1 MTHYARKQTKDL
13 AKQKQTAS
21 FWEVVGLDED
31 DVVSKGYI
39 EAYNCLRESHHTVKM
54 VGVPKDG
61 DRVLF
66 KKKSSIPPK
75 TFNRSIPGWDDHDDD
90 DQKFDADVK
99 ISAWAI
105 FSPEEESDR
114 DVKTSILSGGVGVN
128 HMMIKIVSKNS
139 GWGNENDPICVM
151 VYGQ

>member
-61 DRVLF
+61 DRV
-66 KKKSSIPPK
+66 
-75 TFNRSIPGWDDHDDD
+75 TFI
-90 DQKFDADVK
+90 
-99 ISAWAI
+99 I
-105 FSPEEESDR
+105 FCSNIYYYYYSGSFQEEEQHPS
-114 DVKTSILSGGVGVN
+114 
-128 HMMIKIVSKNS
+128 
-139 GWGNENDPICVM
+139 
-151 VYGQ
+151 

>member
-1 MTHYARKQTKDL
+1 MKD
-13 AKQKQTAS
+13 
-21 FWEVVGLDED
+21 
-31 DVVSKGYI
+31 I
-39 EAYNCLRESHHTVKM
+39 C
-54 VGVPKDG
+54 
-61 DRVLF
+61 
-66 KKKSSIPPK
+66 
-75 TFNRSIPGWDDHDDD
+75 SIPGWDDHDDD
-90 DQKFDADVK
+90 DQKFDAEVK